1 MWRNGA
7 CDNAGKAQL
16 CCHEAQLAPA
26 IRGVLV
32 LAVAAVLASGGPDG
46 RVRIAAFEDQD
57 SARQRLMTEADA
69 LLIRPAGA
77 PAAASGSEV
86 GYIAL

>member
-1 MWRNGA
+1 MRDWA
-7 CDNAGKAQL
+7 SFNADVI
-16 CCHEAQLAPA
+16 A
-26 IRGVLV
+26 I
-32 LAVAAVLASGGPDG
+32 GPG
-46 RVRIAAFEDQD
+46 IGEDP
-57 SARQRLMTEADA
+57 TEADA